1 MLIDILNSSNY
12 IMVNMDAIRIFGL
25 NTAVYC
31 AELLNIYKKAV
42 SKKKLY
48 NDNKYFKIDREYI
61 KKQTSIDIED
71 QLKCDA
77 NLLKVNII
85 IPDRDDPDIIMFDV
99 EVYASLLASEDIK
112 LLDKVSSKVKV
123 NNPKGT
129 KQVQRDRIIIQ
140 LKDAIE
146 CKTPEVLFGLKGW
159 IDSIMSDPKRVM
171 SKQQV
176 LVFKDCLDDYC
187 NGDLQKALDIIKL
200 ATIHMYVDCQWAI
213 NLYERNNKAAFA
225 TQRPLSTQTNPAVR
239 TTEQKRTSSVGED
252 IF

>member
-48 NDNKYFKIDREYI
+48 NEGKYFKIDRDYI
-61 KKQTSIDIED
+61 KKQTSIEVED

-85 IPDRDDPDIIMFDV
+85 TPDKEDPDIIFFDV

-123 NNPKGT
+123 ANPKGT
-129 KQVQRDRIIIQ
+129 KQVQRERIIVN
-140 LKDAIE
+140 LKESIE
-146 CKTPEVLFGLKGW
+146 CKTPEVLFALKGW

-176 LVFKDCLDDYC
+176 VIFKNTLDDYC
-187 NGDLQKALDIIKL
+187 DGDLNKALKL
-200 ATIHMYVDCQWAI
+200 IEIATTHMYVDCQWAI
-213 NLYERNNKAAFA
+213 NLYERDNKPASRNFAAA
-225 TQRPLSTQTNPAVR
+225 SSQTPSIR
-239 TTEQKRTSSVGED
+239 ITEQKRTQQLGED

>member
-1 MLIDILNSSNY
+1 
-12 IMVNMDAIRIFGL
+12 MVSIDAIRIFGL

-42 SKKKLY
+42 TKKKLY
-48 NDNKYFKIDREYI
+48 NDDKYFKIDRDYI
-61 KKQTSIDIED
+61 KKQTSIDIDE

-85 IPDRDDPDIIMFDV
+85 RPDPSDPDIIFFDV
-99 EVYASLLASEDIK
+99 EIYASLLSSEDIK

-129 KQVQRDRIIIQ
+129 KQAARDRIIIS

-146 CKTPEVLFGLKGW
+146 CKTPDVLFALKGW

-176 LVFKDCLDDYC
+176 IAFKNTLDDYC
-187 NGDLQKALDIIKL
+187 NGDLQLALKL
-200 ATIHMYVDCQWAI
+200 IEIATIHMYVDCQWAI
-213 NLYERNNKAAFA
+213 NIYERGNKPIAKVFSPASVTNNSI
-225 TQRPLSTQTNPAVR
+225 RI
-239 TTEQKRTSSVGED
+239 TEQKRTEQLGEEL
-252 IF
+252 F